1 MDEARRRILARRAA
15 FLAVATT
22 GLVSCDPKPREPQV
36 CLSQVQP
43 PPPEAG
49 PDDAALEATTATDPP
64 DAAPPMPCLEVAQPC
79 LSVAVPPPED
89 AGVDAADAGKAPS
102 GKKAKPKACLSE
114 L

>member
-22 GLVSCDPKPREPQV
+22 GLVSCDPKPTEPQV
-36 CLSQVQP
+36 CLSQIQP

-49 PDDAALEATTATDPP
+49 VDDAGPETATHADPP
-64 DAAPPMPCLEVAQPC
+64 DTAPPMPCLEVAAPC
-79 LSVAVPPPED
+79 LSVAQPPPVD
-89 AGVDAADAGKAPS
+89 AGVDAGPS
-102 GKKAKPKACLSE
+102 PAKKAKPKACLSE

>member
-22 GLVSCDPKPREPQV
+22 GLVSCDPKPQEPQV

-49 PDDAALEATTATDPP
+49 VDAAPEAASAEPV
-64 DAAPPMPCLEVAQPC
+64 DAAPPMPCLEIAQPC
-79 LSVAVPPPED
+79 LSVSPPHPPED
-89 AGVDAADAGKAPS
+89 AGVDAADAGKAPTT
-102 GKKAKPKACLSE
+102 KKPKARPCLS

>member
-22 GLVSCDPKPREPQV
+22 GLASCDPKPTEPHV

-49 PDDAALEATTATDPP
+49 PDDAAPDADPP
-64 DAAPPMPCLEVAQPC
+64 DAAPPMPCLEIAQPC
-79 LSVAVPPPED
+79 LSVAAPPPPTD
-89 AGVDAADAGKAPS
+89 AGADAADAGKPPAA
-102 GKKAKPKACLSE
+102 KKAKPKACLSE